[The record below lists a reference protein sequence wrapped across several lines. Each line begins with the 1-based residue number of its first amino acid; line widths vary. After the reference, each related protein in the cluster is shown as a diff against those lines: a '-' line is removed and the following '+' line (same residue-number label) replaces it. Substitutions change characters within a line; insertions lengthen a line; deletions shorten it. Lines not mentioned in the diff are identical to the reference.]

1 MTDIKQLLDKIHLT
15 YLKNERIALDEKQHK
30 MDRYEAVLTN
40 KIMIK
45 HLEEIA
51 K

>member
-1 MTDIKQLLDKIHLT
+1 MKDIKQLLNKIHLT
-15 YLKNERIALDEKQHK
+15 YVKNEMIAMDEKQHK

-45 HLEEIA
+45 HLEELA